1 MVVSRSCSGPLAF
14 AGLGLLLAGTL
25 RAEAT
30 LAVANGL
37 FLLFLLLGG
46 IVVPLD
52 HLPAPLETSR
62 RACRRRPLSDLLRVA
77 LGCEPRSD
85 DLPGRSLVLLAAW
98 GVGAVALAA
107 RTFRWE

>member
-1 MVVSRSCSGPLAF
+1 MRGTIAF

-25 RAEAT
+25 RPEAT

-46 IVVPLD
+46 VVLPLD
-52 HLPAPLETSR
+52 HLPGPLETLAR
-62 RACRRRPLSDLLRVA
+62 LLPAAALSDLLRVG
-77 LGCEPRSD
+77 LGGPGSVAPSD
-85 DLPGRSLVLLAAW
+85 AVGPFAVLVAW
-98 GVGAVALAA
+98 GVAAIVLAV